1 MKTATSERISKKR
14 KLNNEKESNN
24 HKLPSKETN
33 VPLKQANSLFQSN
46 RFHESYKMY
55 LKAHRFDT
63 NDDTLWKKRFDAGY
77 QASLLNGLADGLVVL
92 FHLKDQSIAPRLE
105 SMLRQFTQQEQPFP
119 SIASLK
125 VAIESITSYEMFP
138 VANCYGEREEYL
150 KGHGIPQYENKNVEI
165 RKTSCGLAMFA
176 TKDIIVDE
184 DLFVEPATITFSKN
198 IGACYHCST
207 SIESGVVGSCDEHYC
222 STKCRSDAYVSY
234 QGKLKDRMKY
244 NTCMSRGDV
253 LYVKLIGMALTQNC
267 FIQEL
272 PKFGTFYSNP
282 FKKAALISLS
292 KWFTIVDELGLLG
305 DPRFDFT
312 SYNFVYS
319 LRATNAFSF
328 NHEGVDSSALFKYTT
343 LINHSCVPKVLW
355 KRSTK
360 EKSSMSVYAEKNIK
374 AGEEITLSYG
384 RNNPSTAK
392 RLIDLLTGYNFI
404 CNCDLC
410 KRETQSSEIM
420 QQLKQCQRRRFY

>member
-1 MKTATSERISKKR
+1 MKTATKERISKKR

-24 HKLPSKETN
+24 HKLPSKEIN
-33 VPLKQANSLFQSN
+33 AALKQANGLFQSN

-63 NDDTLWKKRFDAGY
+63 TDDTLWKKRFDAGY

-125 VAIESITSYEMFP
+125 VAIESITSYERFP

-150 KGHGIPQYENKNVEI
+150 KEHGIPQYENKNVEI

-176 TKDIIVDE
+176 TKDIDFDE

-198 IGACYHCST
+198 VGACYHCSR

-234 QGKLKDRMKY
+234 QEKLKDRMVY
-244 NTCMSRGDV
+244 SRYMSCADI
-253 LYVKLIGMALTQNC
+253 LYMKLIGMALTQNC

-272 PKFGTFYSNP
+272 PEFRTFYCNP
-282 FKKAALISLS
+282 FKQAPLDSLS
-292 KWFTIVDELGLLG
+292 EWFTIVDELGLLG

-312 SYNFVYS
+312 SYNFVFS
-319 LRATNAFSF
+319 LRVTNAFAF
-328 NHEGVDSSALFKYTT
+328 DHEGIEASALFKYTT
-343 LINHSCVPKVLW
+343 LINHSCEPKVLW
-355 KRSTK
+355 ERSIQ
-360 EKSSMSVYAEKNIK
+360 EKSSMSVYADKHIK

-384 RNNPSTAK
+384 FYGSNTE
-392 RLIDLLTGYNFI
+392 RLAELVTCYNFI
-404 CNCDLC
+404 CNCELC
-410 KRETQSSEIM
+410 TKEPQSSEIM
-420 QQLKQCQRRRFY
+420 QQLKMQQESIFY